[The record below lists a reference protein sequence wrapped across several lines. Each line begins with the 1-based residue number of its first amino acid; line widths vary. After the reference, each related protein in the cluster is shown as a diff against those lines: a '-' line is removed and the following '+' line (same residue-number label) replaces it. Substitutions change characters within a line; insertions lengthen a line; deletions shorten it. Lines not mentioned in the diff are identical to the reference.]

1 MGNYMEAILGKYT
14 ISRFIKEQDKKG
26 AAVSLLNLKKLKIDR
41 KKQTADL
48 VELVGGAEE
57 NLLSVH
63 TVFPFVMIADT
74 LKVDRRKLTICHNE
88 FFRTSHTA
96 SIRLKDLR
104 NVQADIGPLF
114 GSITLTSQHFLNN
127 TQTIKYLKRGDIVK
141 AQRLLQGFMIAHE
154 AHIDTDA
161 IEHVEL
167 KSLLNKLGQEN
178 IN

>member
-1 MGNYMEAILGKYT
+1 MGNYAQIVLGKFT
-14 ISRFIKEQDKKG
+14 LSRFIKEQDKQG
-26 AAVSLLNLKKLKIDR
+26 ASNSPLERLKSNR
-41 KKQTADL
+41 KKHTASL
-48 VELVGGAEE
+48 VELVGATED

-63 TVFPFVMIADT
+63 TVFPFVLIADT
-74 LKVDRRKLTICHNE
+74 LKIDRQKLTVVHNSL
-88 FFRTSHTA
+88 FGASQTA

-127 TQTIKYLKRGDIVK
+127 TQSIKFLKRKDIIE

-154 AHIDTDA
+154 AQIVTDN
-161 IEHVEL
+161 IEHNEL

-178 IN
+178 LH

>member
-1 MGNYMEAILGKYT
+1 MGNYAELVIGKFT
-14 ISRFIKEQDKKG
+14 VSRFIKEQDKKG
-26 AAVSLLNLKKLKIDR
+26 SSTSPLEQLKSSR
-41 KKQTADL
+41 KKHTASL
-48 VELVGGAEE
+48 VKLVGAAED
-57 NLLSVH
+57 NLFSVR
-63 TVFPFVMIADT
+63 TVFPFVLIADT
-74 LKVDRRKLTICHNE
+74 LKIDRQKLTVVHN
-88 FFRTSHTA
+88 SLLGASQTA

-127 TQTIKYLKRGDIVK
+127 TQTIKFLKRKDIIE

-154 AHIDTDA
+154 AQIDTDN
-161 IEHVEL
+161 IEHDEL